1 MMCGFLF
8 KQKTAYEWRISDWS
22 SDVCSSDLQVTEQA
36 GTDARVEDE
45 GQLAD
50 RRLAGGEAFDRTG
63 AGARADG
70 LSAFEVGP
78 VMRAVPGIVA
88 LHASAFAGDPA
99 PRQAVAARSIA
110 TGEAAAGGGGD
121 TGTAMARGAAS
132 AGGDASAPAPR
143 LLAPPPG
150 RPPRSTA

>member
-88 LHASAFAGDPA
+88 LHASAFAGDHA
-99 PRQAVAARSIA
+99 RRQAVAALSIA
-110 TGEAAAGGGGD
+110 RSEEHTYESQSLMRNPYAVF
-121 TGTAMARGAAS
+121 
-132 AGGDASAPAPR
+132 R
-143 LLAPPPG
+143 LNKKNYIIKQQI
-150 RPPRSTA
+150 